1 MAAHQYGQG
10 HIKPADGTDRRD
22 TNAPDAIDAVGAGPQ
37 VNEPTGQAV
46 DRAAAIGA
54 AQDKAVLRTA
64 LLHVRR
70 TMMPADRAAAD
81 RAIVDGAMQW
91 WRQERPA
98 VLGVYAAIR
107 GEPDLSALYEQL
119 HACGAQLAL
128 PVVNQTHQPLRFVR
142 WTPGEA
148 MHKDACGVPMPL
160 QQEPAAP
167 TALLVP
173 CVGFN
178 AACIRLGYG
187 GGYYDRTLAQLPRP
201 ATLGISYD
209 AGEAQFDAQ
218 PHDIALDRVL
228 TESRLLV
235 ALPSR

>member
-10 HIKPADGTDRRD
+10 HIKPADETDRRD
-22 TNAPDAIDAVGAGPQ
+22 TDAIDADGARPS
-37 VNEPTGQAV
+37 VNGLTGQAV
-46 DRAAAIGA
+46 DRAGDIGMAAAG
-54 AQDKAVLRTA
+54 KAVLRTA

-70 TMMPADRAAAD
+70 TMMPADRAEAD
-81 RAIVDGAMQW
+81 RAIIDGAMQW
-91 WRQERPA
+91 WQQERPA

-128 PVVNQTHQPLRFVR
+128 PVVNQAHQPLRFVR
-142 WTPGEA
+142 WTPGEP

-160 QQEPAAP
+160 RQEPAVP

-201 ATLGISYD
+201 ATLGIAYD

-218 PHDIALDRVL
+218 AHDIALDRVL

-235 ALPSR
+235 AMASGRP